1 MIARH
6 FAALALLFESIAHSQ
21 TPPTLA
27 VPPDSPRWDLEGEAK
42 AAEYQ
47 GRKCILLDGGA
58 AVVKDFEMRDGVID
72 VDVATPAKRGFFG
85 IDFRIAGDGA
95 NYE

>member
-1 MIARH
+1 M
-6 FAALALLFESIAHSQ
+6 
-21 TPPTLA
+21 
-27 VPPDSPRWDLEGEAK
+27 
-42 AAEYQ
+42 AEYQ

-85 IDFRIAGDGA
+85 IQFRIADDGA
-95 NYE
+95 NAE